1 MYIYLTRHSKTV
13 WNQEK
18 RLQGHQDSPL
28 TKEGIENAKALK
40 KYIQDHQI
48 HFDYIFSSPIQRAY
62 QTALLIDDHIIQD
75 DRLKEMN
82 FGIFEGQKISELI
95 VREDHLYNDLWH
107 HPDIFTAIPNGES
120 YDEVIERAQSFLDDL
135 KKYDK
140 DSHILIVTHGMFFI
154 IVLALMIGLDK
165 KDFTKINQRVVEGC
179 SLTLVQEKDNNYHI
193 VYYNQCEFLPYIS
206 NINFTK

>member
-28 TKEGIENAKALK
+28 TEEGIENAKALK
-40 KYIQDHQI
+40 RYIQDQHI

-62 QTALLIDDHIIQD
+62 QTALMIDENIICD

-82 FGIFEGQKISELI
+82 FGIFEGQKISELLM
-95 VREDHLYNDLWH
+95 REDHLYDDLWH
-107 HPDIFTAIPNGES
+107 HPDRFTSIPEGES
-120 YDEVIERAQSFLDDL
+120 YEKVITRAQSFLDDL
-135 KKYDK
+135 KKYD
-140 DSHILIVTHGMFFI
+140 DECHILIVTHGMFFI
-154 IVLALMIGLDK
+154 VILAIMLGLTK
-165 KDFTKINQRVVEGC
+165 KDFTKINQKVVEGC
-179 SLTLVQEKDNNYHI
+179 SLTLVQEESGEYRV
-193 VYYNQCEFLPYIS
+193 VYYNQCDFLPYIS